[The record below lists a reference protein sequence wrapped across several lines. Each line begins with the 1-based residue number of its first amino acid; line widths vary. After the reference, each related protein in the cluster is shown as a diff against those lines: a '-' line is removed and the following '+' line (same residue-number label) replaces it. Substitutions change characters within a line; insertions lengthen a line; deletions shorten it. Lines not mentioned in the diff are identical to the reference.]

1 IPRPPMARL
10 GAPAPWA
17 RLPAA
22 ARRPT
27 LADVR
32 RVCATLPAPRRPRG
46 EVPGM
51 RGAAVLVALFEE
63 DGAARVILT
72 KRPDTMPSHRGDVA
86 FPGGT
91 RQPGDASLADAALRE
106 AEEEIGLPPTEVT
119 LLGELDTLS
128 TVTSRFLVA
137 PFLGALSGRPVLVA
151 DPTEVVR
158 IFDVSLADLLA
169 DGVHREEHWGLGSV
183 SRPVHFFDVAGET
196 VWGVTARILADFLTL
211 LTAGRYPPALGRREE

>member
-1 IPRPPMARL
+1 
-10 GAPAPWA
+10 
-17 RLPAA
+17 
-22 ARRPT
+22 
-27 LADVR
+27 
-32 RVCATLPAPRRPRG
+32 
-46 EVPGM
+46 M